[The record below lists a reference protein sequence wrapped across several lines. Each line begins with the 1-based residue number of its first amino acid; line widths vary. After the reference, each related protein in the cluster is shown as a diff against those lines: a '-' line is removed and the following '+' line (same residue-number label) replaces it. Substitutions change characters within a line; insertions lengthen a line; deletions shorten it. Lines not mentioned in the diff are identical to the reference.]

1 MNRAI
6 DLHLHTTASDGTL
19 SPGELVGRAVER
31 GLTAIAITDHDT
43 IGGVREALAAG
54 ADAGIEVIPGVE
66 IGIAHDP
73 ARHLVEVDILGY
85 FIDPEHP
92 ELVEALDLLQ
102 KAKNDKLFKQLAVLA
117 QNGYEIESGEV
128 LAHAAGDTVR
138 RPHIWKTLR
147 AHYPDLRA
155 EVFFDN
161 TSFGGDWHVSRD
173 FSLTLEATVDL
184 IERAGGV
191 SSIAHPGA
199 YNAVFTKHTEL
210 IDPDV
215 DVAIGHCL
223 DAGVCGIEVYYTYD
237 KNRPFHDKTGPL
249 ITPEERDE
257 LIAHYAAIARE
268 RGVLATGGTDFH
280 GSNKPQIEVGELD
293 IPVELLASLR
303 AARPI

>member
-19 SPGELVGRAVER
+19 TPSELVARAAER
-31 GLTAIAITDHDT
+31 GLSAIAITDHDT
-43 IGGVREALAAG
+43 IGGVREGIEAADG
-54 ADAGIEVIPGVE
+54 VGIEVISGVE

-73 ARHLVEVDILGY
+73 SRHLVEVDILGY

-128 LAHAAGDTVR
+128 LMHAAGDTVR
-138 RPHIWKTLR
+138 RPHIWKVLR
-147 AHYPDLRA
+147 AHYPELRA

-173 FSLTLEATVDL
+173 FSLTLEATVDI

-191 SSIAHPGA
+191 SSVAHPGA
-199 YNAVFTKHTEL
+199 YNERFTKHHDL
-210 IDPDV
+210 IDPAV

-223 DAGVCGIEVYYTYD
+223 DAGVQALEVYYTYD
-237 KNRPFHDKTGPL
+237 KNRPYHDKTGSL

-257 LIAHYAAIARE
+257 IIAHFAAIASD

-280 GSNKPQIEVGELD
+280 GSNKPQIEVGEFE
-293 IPVELLASLR
+293 IPFELLELLR

>member
-1 MNRAI
+1 VEGAI

-19 SPGELVGRAVER
+19 TPGELVASAAER
-31 GLTAIAITDHDT
+31 GLSAIAITDHDT
-43 IGGVREALAAG
+43 IGGVREGLLAG
-54 ADAGIEVIPGVE
+54 ETAGIEVVPGVE

-73 ARHLVEVDILGY
+73 ARHLVEIDILGY
-85 FIDPEHP
+85 FIDPDHP
-92 ELVEALDLLQ
+92 ELVEALELLQ

-138 RPHIWKTLR
+138 RPHIWKVLR
-147 AHYPDLRA
+147 THYPELRA
-155 EVFFDN
+155 EVFFDK
-161 TSFGGDWHVSRD
+161 TSFGGDWHVTRD

-199 YNAVFTKHTEL
+199 YNGTFTKHGKL

-215 DVAIGHCL
+215 DTAIDHCL
-223 DAGVCGIEVYYTYD
+223 NAGVRGIEVFYTYD
-237 KNRPFHDKTGPL
+237 KNRPFHDKTGSL
-249 ITPEERDE
+249 ITHEERDE
-257 LIAHYAAIARE
+257 LITHYAAMARD

-280 GSNKPQIEVGELD
+280 GSNKPQIEIGELE
-293 IPVELLASLR
+293 IPYEFLDGLR
-303 AARPI
+303 SARR